1 MYLPELS
8 RKICLQINF
17 ELFQLFNFEDSYLG
31 EQLIQGCVR
40 KCSYKVQECKTLSD
54 GKERN
59 KEVEIVE
66 TQSSPHQVE
75 TLWPKGT
82 YAIPGDSIRKPLV
95 KNGINVKRFPG
106 CKADHMFST

>member
-1 MYLPELS
+1 M
-8 RKICLQINF
+8 
-17 ELFQLFNFEDSYLG
+17 
-31 EQLIQGCVR
+31 
-40 KCSYKVQECKTLSD
+40 
-54 GKERN
+54 
-59 KEVEIVE
+59 E

-106 CKADHMFST
+106 CKADHMFLT